1 MDLDEKTRANL
12 IQWPVEEIETLR
24 INSTDLSGV
33 TIDHGSVFPL
43 PLRRA
48 TQLDIEAA
56 FRLDHVAVAALN
68 EADVTYNCSTS
79 GGSANRGALGP
90 FGLLV
95 LADGKEEQTAVYFYV
110 SRGLDGAL
118 QTHFCQDESRS
129 SQARDVVKRVVGYT
143 VPVLDGEAF
152 SVRVLVDHS
161 IVESFAMGGRSTATS
176 RVYPTEAIYA
186 NAGVYLFNNATSGTV
201 TVERLVVHEMDSS
214 YNQIFLAEDL

>member
-1 MDLDEKTRANL
+1 MQGIPRTVDLDEKTRANL
-12 IQWPVEEIETLR
+12 IQWPVEETETLR

-48 TQLDIEAA
+48 TQLYIEAA

-161 IVESFAMGGRSTATS
+161 IVESFAMGGR
-176 RVYPTEAIYA
+176 
-186 NAGVYLFNNATSGTV
+186 
-201 TVERLVVHEMDSS
+201 
-214 YNQIFLAEDL
+214 